1 MQNFMLYEGGLDI
14 EAIYK
19 LWYEYAKGKNCGAL
33 LSFCGIVR
41 EDFHEENSKLVEGL
55 SFDIYEPILEKW
67 FEKWQNEVK
76 TLGVHLF
83 FAHSVGVV
91 KIHQS
96 SYFAGILSKNRKIG
110 LKLLNDFVEDF
121 KKNAPIWKYDVIEGE
136 KIYAKTRSSKLEG
149 AGILA
154 GD

>member
-1 MQNFMLYEGGLDI
+1 MQNFILCEGGL
-14 EAIYK
+14 EVEELYR

-41 EDFHEENSKLVEGL
+41 EELGEENSDLVDAL
-55 SFDIYEPILEKW
+55 SFDIYEPLLKKW

-76 TLGVHLF
+76 AFGAHLF
-83 FAHSVGVV
+83 FAHSVGEV

-121 KKNAPIWKYDVIEGE
+121 KKNAPIWKYDVIEGK
-136 KIYAKTRSSKLEG
+136 KIYAKTRSSKLDG